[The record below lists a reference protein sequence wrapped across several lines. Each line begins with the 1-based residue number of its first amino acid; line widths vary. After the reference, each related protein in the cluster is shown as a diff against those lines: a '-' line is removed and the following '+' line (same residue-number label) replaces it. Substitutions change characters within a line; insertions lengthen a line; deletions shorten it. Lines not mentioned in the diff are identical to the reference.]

1 MGIDPGDLIIFAYL
15 LVSFGA
21 IAAFVLTVLG
31 VGWFVDRVRERRRSQ
46 RVRRAEEPDRNRT
59 DQASPS

>member
-1 MGIDPGDLIIFAYL
+1 VSIDPGDLIILAYL
-15 LVSFGA
+15 LVSFGV
-21 IAAFVLTVLG
+21 IAAFVLTALG
-31 VGWFVDRVRERRRSQ
+31 VGWFVDRVRERRRRQ